1 MILSSVMNPENFYF
15 ASLNTNADGDIK
27 IDIMTHSLENTS
39 LLDLKKK
46 KKTGE
51 KINQKCNQE
60 KRK

>member
-27 IDIMTHSLENTS
+27 IDILTHSLENTS

-46 KKTGE
+46 KK
-51 KINQKCNQE
+51 KKKQE
-60 KRK
+60 KK